1 MPLPAIT
8 LPNNP
13 APVPQPFPATTTYGN
28 VPKGITRSFQPMTSF
43 SGRLGRWGALS
54 FAVLLLAACETTGKK
69 TDVGTEPEPGNSGVM
84 SAAEIRNILSGKSW
98 NFQGPNNSGTTLY
111 ADDGTSLVEVN
122 GKGTTRGT
130 WTTKEGQL
138 CESFAP
144 AAFLP
149 NGVPLTCYPF
159 SGSNG
164 TYQAGKATFTLAG

>member
-1 MPLPAIT
+1 
-8 LPNNP
+8 
-13 APVPQPFPATTTYGN
+13 
-28 VPKGITRSFQPMTSF
+28 MTSH

-54 FAVLLLAACETTGKK
+54 FAALLLAACDLTSKK
-69 TDVGTEPEPGNSGVM
+69 TDIGTTPDPETTTPGVM
-84 SAAEIRNILSGKSW
+84 SATEIRDILSGKSW

-111 ADDGTSLVEVN
+111 AADGTSLVEVN

-144 AAFLP
+144 ASFLP
-149 NGVPLTCYPF
+149 DGVPLTCYPF
-159 SGSNG
+159 SGSGG

>member
-1 MPLPAIT
+1 
-8 LPNNP
+8 
-13 APVPQPFPATTTYGN
+13 
-28 VPKGITRSFQPMTSF
+28 MTSF

-54 FAVLLLAACETTGKK
+54 IAALLLAACETTSKK
-69 TDVGTEPEPGNSGVM
+69 TDIGTEPDTTSSGTM

-111 ADDGTSLVEVN
+111 ADDGTSLVEVT

-130 WTTKEGQL
+130 WTTKDGQL

-144 AAFLP
+144 APFLP

-159 SGSNG
+159 SGSGG

>member
-1 MPLPAIT
+1 
-8 LPNNP
+8 
-13 APVPQPFPATTTYGN
+13 
-28 VPKGITRSFQPMTSF
+28 MTSF

-54 FAVLLLAACETTGKK
+54 FAALLLAACDTASKK
-69 TDVGTEPEPGNSGVM
+69 TDIGTGPEPEPTNPGVM
-84 SAAEIRNILSGKSW
+84 SASEIRGILSGKSW

-111 ADDGTSLVEVN
+111 ADDGTSLVEVT

-130 WTTKEGQL
+130 WTTKDGQL

-159 SGSNG
+159 SGSGG
-164 TYQAGKATFTLAG
+164 TYQAGKATFSLAG